1 VFKIRKCYL
10 LLALLFIG
18 GCSSTTFVYNRLDF
32 ILPWYLDD
40 YVELD
45 RAQETF
51 LDAQLQP
58 FLAWHRSEEL
68 PRYTQI
74 LDDIARRLDGP
85 LTGQDVAAISLEFEQ
100 AWFRLEGRSLE
111 WLLALGERLTEEQV
125 QQFLDELWEQQEEY
139 QKKYLERSDREYHD
153 DSYDSLLDSV
163 QDYLGRLDKSQKQL
177 LQTAS
182 DELLRSDATWLRER
196 AAWLQRL
203 GVMMRRE
210 PGWQQAIRDAV
221 QQRSETVSV
230 DYLELYEHNL
240 AVIHSALA
248 QVLNSRSE
256 KQDQRLRKKLT
267 NLREDLQILAAQ
279 AEPALNPAATNP

>member
-1 VFKIRKCYL
+1 M
-10 LLALLFIG
+10 
-18 GCSSTTFVYNRLDF
+18 STTFVYNRLDF

-139 QKKYLERSDREYHD
+139 RKNTW
-153 DSYDSLLDSV
+153 SV
-163 QDYLGRLDKSQKQL
+163 AIGNIMTTVMTVCWTVCR
-177 LQTAS
+177 T
-182 DELLRSDATWLRER
+182 TW
-196 AAWLQRL
+196 AAWTSPRNNYCRRR
-203 GVMMRRE
+203 VMSCCARTL
-210 PGWQQAIRDAV
+210 PGCA
-221 QQRSETVSV
+221 
-230 DYLELYEHNL
+230 
-240 AVIHSALA
+240 SAPPGC
-248 QVLNSRSE
+248 SGWG
-256 KQDQRLRKKLT
+256 
-267 NLREDLQILAAQ
+267 
-279 AEPALNPAATNP
+279 

>member
-1 VFKIRKCYL
+1 MFKTSKFYL

-32 ILPWYLDD
+32 LLPWYLDD

-74 LDDIARRLDGP
+74 LDDITRRLDGP

-100 AWFRLEGRSLE
+100 AWLRLEGRSLE
-111 WLLALGERLTEEQV
+111 WLLALGERLTEDQV
-125 QQFLDELWEQQEEY
+125 QQFLDELWKQQEKY
-139 QKKYLERSDREYHD
+139 QKKYLERSDREYRE
-153 DSYDSLLDSV
+153 DSYDSLVDSV
-163 QDYLGRLDKSQKQL
+163 QDYLGRLSKPQKQL
-177 LQTAS
+177 LETAS
-182 DELLRSDATWLRER
+182 GELLRSDATWLRER

-230 DYLELYEHNL
+230 DYVELYEHNL

-267 NLREDLQILAAQ
+267 NLREDLQVLAAQ

>member
-1 VFKIRKCYL
+1 MFKISKCYL

-51 LDAQLQP
+51 LDEQLQP

-139 QKKYLERSDREYHD
+139 QKKYLERSDREYHE

-163 QDYLGRLDKSQKQL
+163 QDYLGRLDKPRNNYCRL
-177 LQTAS
+177 RVT
-182 DELLRSDATWLRER
+182 ELLRSDSYLAAR
-196 AAWLQRL
+196 ARRL
-203 GVMMRRE
+203 VAAAG
-210 PGWQQAIRDAV
+210 GDDAPRTGMAAGDTGRGRSSAV
-221 QQRSETVSV
+221 KRFQRSTW
-230 DYLELYEHNL
+230 
-240 AVIHSALA
+240 IC
-248 QVLNSRSE
+248 
-256 KQDQRLRKKLT
+256 T
-267 NLREDLQILAAQ
+267 NTTWR
-279 AEPALNPAATNP
+279 

>member
-1 VFKIRKCYL
+1 MFKTSKFYL

-32 ILPWYLDD
+32 LLPWYLDD

-74 LDDIARRLDGP
+74 LDDITRRLDGP

-100 AWFRLEGRSLE
+100 AWLRLEGRSLE
-111 WLLALGERLTEEQV
+111 WLLALGERLTEDQV
-125 QQFLDELWEQQEEY
+125 QQFLDELWKKQEKY
-139 QKKYLERSDREYHD
+139 QEKYLERSDREYRE
-153 DSYDSLLDSV
+153 DSYDSLVDSV
-163 QDYLGRLDKSQKQL
+163 QDYLGRLNKSQKQL
-177 LQTAS
+177 LETAS
-182 DELLRSDATWLRER
+182 GELLRSDATWLRER

-230 DYLELYEHNL
+230 DYVELYEHNL

-267 NLREDLQILAAQ
+267 NLREDLQILVAQ
-279 AEPALNPAATNP
+279 AVPALSPAATNP

>member
-1 VFKIRKCYL
+1 MFKIRKYYL

-51 LDAQLQP
+51 LDEQLKP

-68 PRYTQI
+68 PRYTLI
-74 LDDIARRLDGP
+74 LDDISRRLDGP
-85 LTGQDVAAISLEFEQ
+85 LTAQDVAAISAEFEQ
-100 AWFRLEGRSLE
+100 AWLRLEGRSLE
-111 WLLALGERLTEEQV
+111 WLLALGERLTEDQV
-125 QQFLDELWEQQEEY
+125 QQFLDELWKQQEKY
-139 QKKYLERSDREYHD
+139 QKKYLERSDREYHE
-153 DSYDSLLDSV
+153 DSYDSLVDSV

-177 LQTAS
+177 LETAS

-196 AAWLQRL
+196 DAWLQRL

-240 AVIHSALA
+240 AVIHSVLA

-267 NLREDLQILAAQ
+267 NLREDLQVLVAQ
-279 AEPALNPAATNP
+279 AVPALSPAVTNP